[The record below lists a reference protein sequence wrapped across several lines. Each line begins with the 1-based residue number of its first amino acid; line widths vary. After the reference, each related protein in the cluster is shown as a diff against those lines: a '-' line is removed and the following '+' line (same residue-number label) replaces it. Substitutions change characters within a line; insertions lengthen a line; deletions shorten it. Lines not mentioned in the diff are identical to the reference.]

1 LRGLG
6 EARAL
11 LPHLAARTSRDQE
24 RRTDMNET
32 NGAGGKR
39 LAVLAILE
47 YPDKDDESKKHT
59 RWMKV
64 GVGWANRDGSI
75 NLYLDAFPVGTNKLQ
90 VREDDRAPAP
100 VPRKN
105 GLETIEVRP

>member
-1 LRGLG
+1 
-6 EARAL
+6 
-11 LPHLAARTSRDQE
+11 
-24 RRTDMNET
+24 MNET
-32 NGAGGKR
+32 NGTGKR

-75 NLYLDAFPVGTNKLQ
+75 NLYLDAFPVGTNRLQ